1 MPGLDQVIGLIKAR
15 FKSTDF
21 GSPIDIY
28 SLTEDQR
35 LSEKPKMNDFYYMRT
50 LYASKCPK

>member
-1 MPGLDQVIGLIKAR
+1 MPDLDQVIGLIKAR
-15 FKSTDF
+15 LQSTDL

-50 LYASKCPK
+50 LCASKRSK